1 MSINLSMTRR
11 GKLVLVVAPSGSG
24 KDSLIEAAC
33 AAVPEI
39 TRLITCTTR
48 PMRPSEEMGVDYFFL
63 SNEEFDKN
71 IESGAFLE
79 WAEYGGNRYGT
90 LSASVEE
97 GIAAGKILITD
108 MEVQGARQ
116 VRKLLPTE
124 ELVIVYIEAGGWETL
139 VGRIRARAPI
149 SDEELEKRHARFE
162 DEFSFKQYATY
173 VVQNP
178 DGGFDEAI
186 KQFVNII
193 KGL

>member
-1 MSINLSMTRR
+1 MTRR

-24 KDSLIEAAC
+24 KDSLIAAAC
-33 AAVPEI
+33 TAIPEI
-39 TRLITCTTR
+39 TRLVTCTTR
-48 PMRPSEEMGVDYFFL
+48 PMRPSEKMDVDYHFL
-63 SNEEFDKN
+63 TLEEFN
-71 IESGAFLE
+71 ARVERGEFLE

-90 LSASVEE
+90 LRVSVEE
-97 GIAAGKILITD
+97 GIAAGKIFITD

-116 VRKLLPTE
+116 VRKLLPAE

-162 DEFSFKQYATY
+162 DEFSFKPYATH

-178 DGGFDEAI
+178 DGGFEAAVT
-186 KQFVNII
+186 QFVNII